1 MFHDEN
7 IREKIFINIY
17 VFFIKLFYKI
27 HKLIKLIKIYS
38 LIILII

>member
-7 IREKIFINIY
+7 IRENIFINIY
-17 VFFIKLFYKI
+17 VFFIKLFNKI
-27 HKLIKLIKIYS
+27 HKCIKLIKIHS